1 VKHYGW
7 LDILSIEAKS
17 IIKNYDFL
25 ILTSNHDA
33 NPAVILEAMSWGLI
47 PIITKQSG
55 YSEEKNFFYIPLND
69 TNETLKILDLAQ
81 NISDDK
87 IKEMSLY
94 NLKRVQTYY
103 TPGKFC
109 DTVGNSL
116 SKNKKNYSIKI
127 NTNDNFEIEKKIKIS
142 HNYYLKPI
150 NIFSLLKAN
159 LSIIFKKIFKC

>member
-1 VKHYGW
+1 MQSLQKNNFGVSSLKVGIVLPTFNEYENIFE
-7 LDILSIEAKS
+7 LLKQIELIFNNKL
-17 IIKNYDFL
+17 II
-25 ILTSNHDA
+25 
-33 NPAVILEAMSWGLI
+33 
-47 PIITKQSG
+47 IIDDST
-55 YSEEKNFFYIPLND
+55 
-69 TNETLKILDLAQ
+69 
-81 NISDDK
+81 DDK

-116 SKNKKNYSIKI
+116 SKNNKNYSIKI
-127 NTNDNFEIEKKIKIS
+127 NTHDNFEIEKKIKIS